1 MECQHRHIRAE
12 SRTVTLPA
20 FDGTG
25 LLHGVASRRGT
36 ALLNFFMA
44 KDDVVDFSKED
55 FAKKLFG
62 LNDVVLVSV
71 AQI

>member
-1 MECQHRHIRAE
+1 
-12 SRTVTLPA
+12 
-20 FDGTG
+20 
-25 LLHGVASRRGT
+25 
-36 ALLNFFMA
+36 LLNFFMA